1 VVCAVLYMCHVTSC
15 VMLQQKRAL
24 RVCESRVQG
33 EVFGS
38 EGKGVTG
45 DW

>member
-1 VVCAVLYMCHVTSC
+1 VVCAVLCISC
-15 VMLQQKRAL
+15 VVLQEKHGL

-33 EVFGS
+33 EVFGCK
-38 EGKGVTG
+38 EKGVTG

>member
-1 VVCAVLYMCHVTSC
+1 VVCAVLYISC
-15 VMLQQKRAL
+15 VVLQEKHGL
-24 RVCESRVQG
+24 RVCESRVQR

-38 EGKGVTG
+38 EENGVTV